1 MKALVAPL
9 LAALL
14 IAGCS
19 TRPPAAETMAKAREA
34 EAAGN
39 FTGAIELYREVVRD
53 RPDDPLAQDAQF
65 RIATLL
71 QNTTRDHAGAVG
83 AYREYLRRW
92 PDGPQAPTAL
102 FLIGFVFHNE
112 MQMLDSAGAAYTAFL
127 DRYPNHEMA
136 ESARFELANL
146 GKSPEDL
153 LPPAAQQPAA
163 EVPAPAP
170 GKQGKGGGK

>member
-39 FTGAIELYREVVRD
+39 FTAAIELYREVVRD
-53 RPDDPLAQDAQF
+53 RPGDPLAPDAQF

-112 MQMLDSAGAAYTAFL
+112 LMMLDSAGAAYGAFL
-127 DRYPNHEMA
+127 EKYPNHEMA

-153 LPPAAQQPAA
+153 LPPAAKEPSAQHPPADA
-163 EVPAPAP
+163 